1 MYLTQLWQARAKVT
15 GVSRQNQQIK
25 EVMNTTMQNLNG
37 RTSSD
42 AAMMMLDG
50 STRLRMAAER
60 EPVRRTFR
68 ATAVSEPMAAIK
80 VSVAKEAVGVSLLLA
95 LFTGAFW
102 LLITF
107 IRSH

>member
-1 MYLTQLWQARAKVT
+1 M
-15 GVSRQNQQIK
+15 I
-25 EVMNTTMQNLNG
+25 
-37 RTSSD
+37 
-42 AAMMMLDG
+42 MLDG

-60 EPVRRTFR
+60 EPVRRAFR
-68 ATAVSEPMAAIK
+68 ATAVSEPTATIK
-80 VSVAKEAVGVSLLLA
+80 VCEPDVPVAKEAVGVSLLLA

>member
-1 MYLTQLWQARAKVT
+1 
-15 GVSRQNQQIK
+15 
-25 EVMNTTMQNLNG
+25 
-37 RTSSD
+37 
-42 AAMMMLDG
+42 MMMLDG

-60 EPVRRTFR
+60 EPVRRASRTFR